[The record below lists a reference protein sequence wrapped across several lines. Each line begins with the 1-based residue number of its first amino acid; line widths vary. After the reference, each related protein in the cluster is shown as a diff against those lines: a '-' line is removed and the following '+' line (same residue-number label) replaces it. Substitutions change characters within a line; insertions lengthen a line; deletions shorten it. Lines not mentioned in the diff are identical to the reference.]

1 MPALPC
7 SCWTRS
13 APLLLVFLLALA
25 ACESPE
31 APTEEAQVAGA
42 IEQQVAEATERLS
55 QSEGGEL
62 VQRVIDAHGGL
73 EAWYRAPT
81 SSYTWEYANADAD
94 LRFTSFLV
102 ADNQTR
108 DVYHDLLVTG
118 SYEDPDT
125 VEARFAWDGQE
136 AWIYPEDI
144 ERPNPAFW
152 GISGY
157 YFQQIPFVLT
167 DPGVNY
173 ELLPDEELNGTT
185 YEMVRTYFGADV
197 GASPGDSYTLY
208 VHPETGQVDA
218 IRYTVSYG
226 RDVPP
231 NADLPETLLF
241 YEDLVTVDGLMT
253 ATTYRGYDFTADGE
267 RGAFK
272 NEAFAD
278 SLSFTRP
285 FDRAR
290 LEAPEGARF
299 VRPE

>member
-7 SCWTRS
+7 SSWTRS
-13 APLLLVFLLALA
+13 APLLLVFLLTLA

-31 APTEEAQVAGA
+31 APTEEEQAAQAV
-42 IEQQVAEATERLS
+42 EQQVVEATERLS
-55 QSEGGEL
+55 QNAGGEL
-62 VQRVIDAHGGL
+62 VKRAIEAHGGL

-81 SSYTWEYANADAD
+81 SSYTWEYANVDAD
-94 LRFTSFLV
+94 LRFKTFLV

-118 SYEDPDT
+118 SYDDPDT
-125 VEARFAWDGQE
+125 VDAQFAWDGQE

-157 YFQQIPFVLT
+157 YFQQIPFVLA

-197 GASPGDSYTLY
+197 GASPGDAYTLY

-231 NADLPETLLF
+231 NADLPETMLF
-241 YEDLVTVDGLMT
+241 YEDFVTVDGLTT
-253 ATTYRGYDFTADGE
+253 ATTYRGYDFTEDGE
-267 RGAFK
+267 QGAFK

-278 SLSFTRP
+278 SLSFTRS
-285 FDRAR
+285 FDPDRM
-290 LEAPEGARF
+290 EAPDGARF